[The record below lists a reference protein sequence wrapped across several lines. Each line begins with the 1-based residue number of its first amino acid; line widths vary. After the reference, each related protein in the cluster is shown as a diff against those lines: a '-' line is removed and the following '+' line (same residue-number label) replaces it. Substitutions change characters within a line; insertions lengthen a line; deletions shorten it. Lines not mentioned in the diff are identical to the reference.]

1 MIFKSVDVSKYFY
14 TIDVFVFFVYVVQ
27 DSSIEK

>member
-14 TIDVFVFFVYVVQ
+14 TIDVFVFLYMLFKIVL
-27 DSSIEK
+27 